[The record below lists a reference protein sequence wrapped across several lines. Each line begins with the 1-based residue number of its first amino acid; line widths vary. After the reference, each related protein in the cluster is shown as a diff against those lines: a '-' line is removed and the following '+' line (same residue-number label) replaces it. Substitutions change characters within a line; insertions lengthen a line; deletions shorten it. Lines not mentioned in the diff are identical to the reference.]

1 MAVNNTTT
9 DLISATQFPF
19 ILVAAKLKET
29 TQTSLFFKAKEH
41 MNQSYIFKK
50 HPLSCFNQLPPEQSR
65 CDSCRF
71 HNFLRIG
78 NFNSDKIYHRLDK
91 GNPLQDHQRG
101 RRVMRIFLFEQSWR
115 RSKVGG
121 LRHSLPRSRGCS
133 GVCWRREGGNYD
145 ASAIAQSDTPIFPQ
159 QRHH

>member
-50 HPLSCFNQLPPEQSR
+50 
-65 CDSCRF
+65 
-71 HNFLRIG
+71 
-78 NFNSDKIYHRLDK
+78 
-91 GNPLQDHQRG
+91 
-101 RRVMRIFLFEQSWR
+101 IFCLALTSF
-115 RSKVGG
+115 
-121 LRHSLPRSRGCS
+121 PRSRADVTVAVSTISSESEISIPTKFITGWTKGIHC
-133 GVCWRREGGNYD
+133 RITKEGGG
-145 ASAIAQSDTPIFPQ
+145 
-159 QRHH
+159 